1 MNKSIQL
8 LAICL
13 MLSVAV
19 ESKNFYINHLNPG
32 DRLINFKRSEATLN
46 EKEKGGSVKTE
57 APISGT
63 PEAEKR
69 AVIVSPHINAHDISM
84 ISFRKRSE
92 PNKRGFL
99 ITGGNWFNT
108 KQLSLRKR
116 AKRGF
121 TITGGNHYDTTRNG
135 RPFTPKFLQRR
146 PQQARPNQG
155 HALAPQ
161 LSPTH
166 APFTPQ
172 LAPTHAPSIQGPA
185 RRPQSYRQPA
195 PAQQRPALN
204 YKQIPPI
211 YQRTTSAPL
220 PRPLP
225 ASARS
230 YVPFNFWKDDHA
242 IYSGSFDTSKL
253 DINRII
259 QDFWNS

>member
-1 MNKSIQL
+1 
-8 LAICL
+8 

-46 EKEKGGSVKTE
+46 EKEKGGSVKTK
-57 APISGT
+57 APLSVT

-92 PNKRGFL
+92 PSKRGFLISGGNWFNTKQLSLRKRANEDKKEDKLTKRGFL

-121 TITGGNHYDTTRNG
+121 TITGGNHYGTTRNG

-146 PQQARPNQG
+146 PQQARP
-155 HALAPQ
+155 
-161 LSPTH
+161 
-166 APFTPQ
+166 
-172 LAPTHAPSIQGPA
+172 
-185 RRPQSYRQPA
+185 
-195 PAQQRPALN
+195 
-204 YKQIPPI
+204 
-211 YQRTTSAPL
+211 
-220 PRPLP
+220 
-225 ASARS
+225 
-230 YVPFNFWKDDHA
+230 FWKDDRA